1 MRTEKQILELRAG
14 VYATMQDLLNRAKN
28 ENRAMTADEMVQFD
42 RADNDF
48 KALTAERDAIQRMAT
63 MIEPN
68 NEPAPT
74 PVQTAE
80 RSIMQDYFRQLISGP
95 AMDRTQALRATTNRQ
110 QGNGSFVVPEEFM
123 RQIEVFLKQFG
134 GMFQASYIHRST
146 RGGTMNWPTI
156 DDTTATGSWQ
166 VEPRSGG
173 ITPRAFSFNRKQFA
187 DYLWSDVLLLSWEF
201 MQDEDVSF
209 VSSVMAELV
218 GTSFGR
224 ALNKALTDGNGSGKP
239 TGILDATGG
248 AGTGKTTAGST
259 AITKAELI
267 DLIHSVDPAYRT
279 GPNVAFMM
287 SDATLGYLKKL
298 DFGTTDTV
306 PLWMPS
312 FRVGEPDR
320 ILGFG
325 YVVNQDF
332 PTIAASAKTIAFGD
346 WSKYIVRL
354 VQDFSLI
361 RLDERY
367 ADELSTG
374 FVAFA
379 RVDGKLLNSSA
390 IKLLVQKA

>member
-1 MRTEKQILELRAG
+1 MRTEKQVLELRAG
-14 VYATMQDLLNRAKN
+14 VYATMQDLLNRAKQ

-48 KALTAERDAIQRMAT
+48 KALTTERDAIQRMAT
-63 MIEPN
+63 MVEPN
-68 NEPAPT
+68 NEPT
-74 PVQTAE
+74 PLPAKAAE
-80 RSIMQDYFRQLISGP
+80 RSIKQEYFTRLLTGQ
-95 AMDRTQALRATTNRQ
+95 AMDYTSAMRATTNRQ
-110 QGNGSFVVPEEFM
+110 QGNGSYVVPEEFM
-123 RQIEVFLKQFG
+123 RQIEVFLKAFG
-134 GMFQASYIHRST
+134 GMFQASYIHRSS
-146 RGGTMNWPTI
+146 RGGTMNWPTV

-166 VEPRSGG
+166 AEPRTTG

-187 DYLWSDVLLLSWEF
+187 DYLWTDVLALSWEF
-201 MQDEDVSF
+201 MQDEDVDF

-239 TGILDATGG
+239 TGILDTSGG

-267 DLIHSVDPAYRT
+267 DLVHSVDPAYRT

-312 FRVGEPDR
+312 FREGEPDR
-320 ILGFG
+320 VLGFG

-346 WSKYIVRL
+346 WSKYIVRM

-361 RLDERY
+361 RLNERY
-367 ADELSTG
+367 ADELATG
-374 FVAFA
+374 FVAYA

>member
-1 MRTEKQILELRAG
+1 MRTEKQVLELRAG
-14 VYATMQDLLNRAKN
+14 VYAQMQDLLNRAKQ
-28 ENRAMTADEMVQFD
+28 ENRAMTADEMQQFD
-42 RADNDF
+42 RADADF
-48 KALTAERDAIQRMAT
+48 KALTTERDAIQRMAT
-63 MIEPN
+63 MVEPS
-68 NEPAPT
+68 NEPTPL

-80 RSIMQDYFRQLISGP
+80 RNIMQDYFRQLISGP

>member
-1 MRTEKQILELRAG
+1 MRTEKQVLELRAG

-28 ENRAMTADEMVQFD
+28 ENRAMTADEMQQFD

-48 KALTAERDAIQRMAT
+48 KALTTERDAIQRMAT
-63 MIEPN
+63 MVEPN
-68 NEPAPT
+68 NEPT
-74 PVQTAE
+74 PLPAKAAE
-80 RSIMQDYFRQLISGP
+80 RSIKQEYFTRLLTGQ
-95 AMDRTQALRATTNRQ
+95 AMDYTSAMRATTNRQ
-110 QGNGSFVVPEEFM
+110 QGNGSYVVPEEFM
-123 RQIEVFLKQFG
+123 RQIEVFLKAFG
-134 GMFQASYIHRST
+134 GMFQASYIHRSS

-166 VEPRSGG
+166 AEPRTTG

-187 DYLWSDVLLLSWEF
+187 DYLWTDVLALSWEF
-201 MQDEDVSF
+201 MQDEDVDF

-239 TGILDATGG
+239 TGILDTSGG

-267 DLIHSVDPAYRT
+267 DLVHSVDPAYRT

-312 FRVGEPDR
+312 FREGEPDR
-320 ILGFG
+320 VLGFG

-346 WSKYIVRL
+346 WSKYIVRM

-361 RLDERY
+361 RLNERY
-367 ADELSTG
+367 ADELATG
-374 FVAFA
+374 FVAYA

>member
-1 MRTEKQILELRAG
+1 
-14 VYATMQDLLNRAKN
+14 
-28 ENRAMTADEMVQFD
+28 
-42 RADNDF
+42 
-48 KALTAERDAIQRMAT
+48 
-63 MIEPN
+63 
-68 NEPAPT
+68 
-74 PVQTAE
+74 
-80 RSIMQDYFRQLISGP
+80 
-95 AMDRTQALRATTNRQ
+95 
-110 QGNGSFVVPEEFM
+110 
-123 RQIEVFLKQFG
+123 
-134 GMFQASYIHRST
+134 
-146 RGGTMNWPTI
+146 
-156 DDTTATGSWQ
+156 
-166 VEPRSGG
+166 
-173 ITPRAFSFNRKQFA
+173 
-187 DYLWSDVLLLSWEF
+187 